1 VWLKLAW
8 TSLQHTLIPLTSA
21 QMHFSNVCLWEIV
34 QMKLQDVEKVAFGT
48 EYTEFLRAELIAQLA
63 S

>member
-1 VWLKLAW
+1 
-8 TSLQHTLIPLTSA
+8 
-21 QMHFSNVCLWEIV
+21 
-34 QMKLQDVEKVAFGT
+34 MKLQDVEKVAFGT